1 MIEEHRMEC
10 PRLHDPEKPCECE
23 QIMASKKNL
32 RESIDFIVNMMNEGK
47 ADPKQVYPGG
57 GRYHG
62 D

>member
-1 MIEEHRMEC
+1 MG
-10 PRLHDPEKPCECE
+10 DEKVDDLESSHVTTK
-23 QIMASKKNL
+23 ASIA
-32 RESIDFIVNMMNEGK
+32 ESVAFVVNMMNEGK

>member
-1 MIEEHRMEC
+1 MG
-10 PRLHDPEKPCECE
+10 DEKVDDSE
-23 QIMASKKNL
+23 SSHVTTK
-32 RESIDFIVNMMNEGK
+32 ESIAGSLAWVVNMMNAGN